1 MENGSSATVEDAQA
15 DSSAVADAA
24 SAESDTDSADA
35 ELEDAAALNADSE
48 DAKAGA
54 ESEDSA
60 AVEESAAA
68 LREALAAAQA
78 EAETQKDRALRAAAE
93 AENTRKRADRRV
105 ENAHKFALEG
115 FVADLLP
122 AVDSFERAVLSAEK
136 AAEEAANEAAETASG
151 MAAVAEGVQLSLKL
165 LVKAMQRQGIEV
177 VDPLGAPFDPNLHEA
192 MTMVASETAEP
203 GSVVEVFQK
212 GYTVNG
218 RLARAARVVVA
229 KAPEASAGQP
239 ADDATDGGES
249 GDAA

>member
-24 SAESDTDSADA
+24 SAESDTDTADVEMEDA
-35 ELEDAAALNADSE
+35 EALNADSE

-60 AVEESAAA
+60 PVEESTAA

-78 EAETQKDRALRAAAE
+78 EAETQKDRALRAVAE
-93 AENTRKRADRRV
+93 VENTRKRADRRV

-122 AVDSFERAVLSAEK
+122 AVDSFERAVLSAK
-136 AAEEAANEAAETASG
+136 EAAKEAAETSSG
-151 MAAVAEGVQLSLKL
+151 MDAVAEGVQLSLKL
-165 LVKAMQRQGIEV
+165 LVEAMRRQGIEV

-229 KAPEASAGQP
+229 KAPEASADSP
-239 ADDATDGGES
+239 ADNATDGGEG